1 MQPKILDNNYISSLG
16 LENIKILRQVYE
28 WVQYH
33 TELCHLYSNEDSFE
47 KKAILKEK
55 VESSFERGRVL
66 IEQIIPLQVE
76 TRKRPSIPLS
86 GVNRFA
92 PPKTDTFIPVRAETA
107 TKKSVS
113 YPFNAEFGTKG
124 NTKRI
129 PLPSRTYLKKTKL
142 QN

>member
-1 MQPKILDNNYISSLG
+1 MQPKILDNNFISSLD

-33 TELCHLYSNEDSFE
+33 TELCHLYSVEESFE
-47 KKAILKEK
+47 KKGILKEK
-55 VESSFERGRVL
+55 VASSFERGRLL
-66 IEQIIPLQVE
+66 IEKIIPLQVE
-76 TRKRPSIPLS
+76 MHKRPSIPLS

-92 PPKTDTFIPVRAETA
+92 PPKTDAFKTVRAESA
-107 TKKSVS
+107 VKKNVS

-124 NTKRI
+124 NAKRI
-129 PLPSRTYLKKTKL
+129 PLPSRTYLKKSKL